1 MLSIIIITVVV
12 IVVTIV
18 VIIAIPQLIMK
29 GAKTSHEL
37 WVERNNDAINY
48 NNSLRRK

>member
-1 MLSIIIITVVV
+1 MSSIIIITVVV

-37 WVERNNDAINY
+37 WVERNNEAIAQ
-48 NNSLRRK
+48 NNAARRK

>member
-1 MLSIIIITVVV
+1 MFAVIITVFAV

-18 VIIAIPQLIMK
+18 IAIVIPQLIMK

-37 WVERNNDAINY
+37 WVERNNEAIAY
-48 NNSLRRK
+48 NNSLRK